1 MALKVTDTFKYLDK
15 QQQEEVLR
23 VSDNNSQFAIGL
35 GESLGFIYR
44 TNELSE
50 NLSKRIN
57 GFPKSKLPC
66 VCVLASQLI
75 CRESGYKR

>member
-57 GFPKSKLPC
+57 ENRNK
-66 VCVLASQLI
+66 
-75 CRESGYKR
+75 